1 MSPPTP
7 TTATSPSSTRLAS
20 LSEKLG
26 VFRYTGRALGLVWQT
41 NAVLCLVFGLL
52 TIVAG
57 LLPAGI
63 AWVGKLIVDAVVL
76 AIETGSAAD
85 RQAALQW
92 VAIEAGVVITLAGIQ
107 RGIGVCESLIRAEL
121 GHKVNVLIL
130 QKALTLDL
138 ARFEDSEFYDRMTRA
153 RREASSRPLSLVR
166 RAFGLVQNAISI
178 ASYGALLVSF
188 SPWAVALLIGAS
200 VPAFLAEARF
210 SGMAFRLF
218 SFRAPE
224 TREQWYLE
232 SVIAREDYA
241 KEVKLFELGPV
252 LLQRYRD
259 IFKRVYGEDRALT
272 VKRGFWGYVLGLLS
286 TGAFYAAYAWI
297 VASTVAARITLGE
310 MTMYLLLFKQG
321 QSAFSAILQAIGGMY
336 EDNLY
341 LSNLYAF
348 LDDELPPE
356 PGEATEGPLP
366 SDGIRFESVSFTYPG
381 AQTPALEGVDLHLRP
396 GQKLALVG
404 HNGSGKTTLIKLLT
418 RLYTPSEGRI
428 LLDGRDLTEWN
439 ADVLRERVGV
449 IFQDFVRYQL
459 KLGENIGV
467 GDVRHLDDE
476 ERWVTA
482 AQKGMADDFIGRF
495 GDGYRTQLGRW
506 FKGGVELSGGQW
518 QKIALSR
525 AFMRADADI
534 LVLDEPT
541 AAMDADAE
549 ARIFQRFRE
558 MSADQMA
565 ILISH
570 RFSTVR
576 MADDIVVLEEGRVVE
591 RGTHEALMAL
601 GGRYARLFSIQAEG
615 YR

>member
-1 MSPPTP
+1 M
-7 TTATSPSSTRLAS
+7 
-20 LSEKLG
+20 
-26 VFRYTGRALGLVWQT
+26 WQT
-41 NAVLCLVFGLL
+41 NAVLCVVFGLL

-63 AWVGKLIVDAVVL
+63 AWIGKLIVDSVVL
-76 AIETGSAAD
+76 AIETGSAVD

-92 VAIEAGVVITLAGIQ
+92 VAIEAGVVITLAGTQ

-121 GHKVNVLIL
+121 GHRVNVLIL

-138 ARFEDSEFYDRMTRA
+138 TRFEDSEFYDRMTRA

-259 IFKRVYGEDRALT
+259 IFKQVYGEDRALT

-356 PGEATEGPLP
+356 PGEASEGPLP
-366 SDGIRFESVSFTYPG
+366 GDGIRFESVSFTYPG
-381 AQTPALEGVDLHLRP
+381 AQTAALEGVDLHLRP

-418 RLYTPSEGRI
+418 RLYSPSEGRI
-428 LLDGRDLTEWN
+428 LLDGRDLAEWK
-439 ADVLRERVGV
+439 ADVLRQRVGV

-476 ERWVTA
+476 ERWSTA
-482 AQKGMADDFIGRF
+482 ARKGMADDFIGRF

>member
-1 MSPPTP
+1 VSSSTTP
-7 TTATSPSSTRLAS
+7 TTAASRLDG

-41 NAVLCLVFGLL
+41 NAVLCLVFGVL
-52 TIVAG
+52 TVIAG

-85 RQAALQW
+85 RAAALQW
-92 VAIEAGVVITLAGIQ
+92 VAVEAGVVIALAGTQ

-130 QKALTLDL
+130 EKALTLDL

-348 LDDELPPE
+348 LDDELEPE
-356 PGEATEGPLP
+356 AGEATAGPLP
-366 SDGIRFESVSFTYPG
+366 SDGIRFEGVSFTYPG
-381 AQTPALEGVDLHLRP
+381 AQTPALVGVDLHVRP

-428 LLDGRDLTEWN
+428 LLDGRDLGEWD
-439 ADVLRERVGV
+439 AAMLRQRVGV

-467 GDVRHLDDE
+467 GDVRHLEDE
-476 ERWVTA
+476 DRWTA
-482 AQKGMADDFIGRF
+482 AARKGMADDFIGRF

-591 RGTHEALMAL
+591 RGTHEALMEL
-601 GGRYARLFSIQAEG
+601 SGRYARLFSIQAEG